1 MSEKY
6 TKEFLLRELAVR
18 ASFTL
23 GDVKILW
30 EEFEKLVEEVIA
42 EKDELMI
49 GGLFKIYMK
58 EIAPH
63 TAFDI
68 STQKHKTTD
77 TTYRLVIS
85 PSTTLRRIAR
95 YGRIDK
101 TSPPDEEE

>member
-6 TKEFLLRELAVR
+6 TKDFLIKELAAR

-30 EEFEKLVEEVIA
+30 EEFEKLVEEVV
-42 EKDELMI
+42 ESHDELMI
-49 GGLFKIYMK
+49 GGLFKIYAK

-68 STQKHKTTD
+68 HTQTHKKTE

-85 PSTTLRRIAR
+85 PSTTLRRITR
-95 YGRIDK
+95 NGKIDK

>member
-30 EEFEKLVEEVIA
+30 EEFEKLVEEIV
-42 EKDELMI
+42 EEHDTLLV
-49 GGLFKIYMK
+49 GGLFKISAT

-63 TAFDI
+63 LAYDI
-68 STQKHKTTD
+68 DSRTHKQTD

-95 YGRIDK
+95 YGKIDK

>member
-18 ASFTL
+18 ASFTV
-23 GDVKILW
+23 GDVKIIW
-30 EEFEKLVEEVIA
+30 EEFEKLVEEIVS
-42 EKDELMI
+42 EHDELLV
-49 GGLFKIYMK
+49 GGLFKIYTT
-58 EIAPH
+58 EIASH

-68 STQKHKTTD
+68 KTQTHKKTG
-77 TTYRLVIS
+77 TTYRLVIA

-95 YGRIDK
+95 YGNIDK